1 MASHPGVGVSAR
13 AEQVDLDS
21 PTNRTGVNKAGRSAV
36 RKTRVALRQ
45 RAFPGALGK
54 RALVGRGCRRRHVRL
69 LGETALALRFSDV
82 AHRPVK
88 VGVRTV
94 GRVSDHAGDDE
105 RGVRRERGNFLV
117 ARDAFVLKLRFGF
130 GDCRLG
136 IERVLERS
144 LVGGISSNAAEF
156 NGRRKLRPRRIDRLS
171 FGDCWIN
178 F

>member
-1 MASHPGVGVSAR
+1 MGW
-13 AEQVDLDS
+13 
-21 PTNRTGVNKAGRSAV
+21 
-36 RKTRVALRQ
+36 
-45 RAFPGALGK
+45 
-54 RALVGRGCRRRHVRL
+54 GCRWRHVRFL
-69 LGETALALRFSDV
+69 RESALALRFSHV
-82 AHRPVK
+82 AHGAVQ

-94 GRVSDHAGDDE
+94 GRVSDHAGNDE
-105 RGVRRERGNFLV
+105 RRVRRERGNFLV
-117 ARDAFVLKLRFGF
+117 TRHAFVLELRFCF

-136 IERVLERS
+136 IERILERS

>member
-1 MASHPGVGVSAR
+1 MGW
-13 AEQVDLDS
+13 
-21 PTNRTGVNKAGRSAV
+21 
-36 RKTRVALRQ
+36 
-45 RAFPGALGK
+45 
-54 RALVGRGCRRRHVRL
+54 GCRRRDVRL
-69 LGETALALRFSDV
+69 LRESALSLGFADV
-82 AHRPVK
+82 AHGAVK

-94 GRVSDHAGDDE
+94 GRISDHARNDE
-105 RGVRRERGNFLV
+105 RRVRRERGNFLV

-136 IERVLERS
+136 IERILERS

-171 FGDCWIN
+171 FGDCWID